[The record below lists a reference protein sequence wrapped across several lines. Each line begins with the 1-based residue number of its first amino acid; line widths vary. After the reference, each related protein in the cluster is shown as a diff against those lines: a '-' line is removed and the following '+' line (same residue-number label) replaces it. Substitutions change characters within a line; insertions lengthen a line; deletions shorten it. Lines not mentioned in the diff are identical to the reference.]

1 MATNHQHRPTNQQ
14 DYEQLYFV
22 GRRTFG
28 TPEFYVVTTTHVERL
43 RSQQRFGATELD
55 WQALDHA
62 AIELAHSVLTRL
74 VGETPSEHLA
84 ARLAVDIISELP
96 YDGFVLNS
104 QAIWLWFCSTT
115 EPEDWSPAMAL
126 P

>member
-1 MATNHQHRPTNQQ
+1 MATDHHHRPTHQH
-14 DYEQLYFV
+14 DYELLYFV

-28 TPEFYVVTTTHVERL
+28 TPELYAVTTTHVERL
-43 RSQQRFGATELD
+43 HSQQRFGAPELD

-74 VGETPSEHLA
+74 IGETPSEHLA
-84 ARLAVDIISELP
+84 ARLAVDLITELP

-104 QAIWLWFCSTT
+104 QAIWTWIYSTT
-115 EPEDWSPAMAL
+115 KPED
-126 P
+126 